1 MVMAYD
7 IIFVTGELFFDH
19 PLSGI
24 AILKRL
30 LEKNGYKIGI
40 IEMPQKEDDI
50 KKLGKPNLFFG
61 VSSGSIDSMV
71 RNYTPLK
78 KLRKDDKNLD
88 YNESVPDRAVIVY
101 SNWIKRQFKDSIIV
115 IGGTE
120 ASLRRLTHYDY
131 WDNKL
136 RKPVLFDSRADILA
150 YGSAEKQLLEIAE
163 KIKNKKHLED
173 IPGTCVISKEKP
185 ANFIELPSYDEVFNS
200 KERFCDMQNMITNNK
215 NLAQKI
221 DNRYV
226 LQFKSPKYTSKDL
239 DEYYEL
245 PFTRKVHSEHLR
257 GFEFSVVTHR
267 GCVGECNFCSL
278 ALVQGNKII
287 SRSEESILRELEKIT
302 KMPHFKGNIDDFG
315 GPSANMYGMDCDRCS
330 SFCLGCNKLDR
341 SNKRLINLLRKARS
355 IKGIKNIFVRS
366 GIRYDLASPEYIQEL
381 VDHHISG
388 ELKIAPEHVNK
399 HVLKLMNKDYGD
411 LTKFIKEFK
420 QTKKKLAFYFMTAHP
435 GSGIKEA
442 KELANAVKR
451 LKNAEAVQIFTP
463 TPMTTSTCMYYTSL
477 DPKTKKKVY
486 VPYTYAEKKEQ
497 KRVIF
502 G

>member
-150 YGSAEKQLLEIAE
+150 YGSAEKQLLE
-163 KIKNKKHLED
+163 
-173 IPGTCVISKEKP
+173 
-185 ANFIELPSYDEVFNS
+185 
-200 KERFCDMQNMITNNK
+200 MQFM
-215 NLAQKI
+215 
-221 DNRYV
+221 
-226 LQFKSPKYTSKDL
+226 
-239 DEYYEL
+239 
-245 PFTRKVHSEHLR
+245 
-257 GFEFSVVTHR
+257 
-267 GCVGECNFCSL
+267 
-278 ALVQGNKII
+278 
-287 SRSEESILRELEKIT
+287 T
-302 KMPHFKGNIDDFG
+302 KLH
-315 GPSANMYGMDCDRCS
+315 
-330 SFCLGCNKLDR
+330 
-341 SNKRLINLLRKARS
+341 RLI
-355 IKGIKNIFVRS
+355 
-366 GIRYDLASPEYIQEL
+366 
-381 VDHHISG
+381 
-388 ELKIAPEHVNK
+388 LKH
-399 HVLKLMNKDYGD
+399 
-411 LTKFIKEFK
+411 
-420 QTKKKLAFYFMTAHP
+420 
-435 GSGIKEA
+435 
-442 KELANAVKR
+442 
-451 LKNAEAVQIFTP
+451 
-463 TPMTTSTCMYYTSL
+463 
-477 DPKTKKKVY
+477 
-486 VPYTYAEKKEQ
+486 
-497 KRVIF
+497 
-502 G
+502 